1 MAYWLL
7 KTEPGSYA
15 FADLLREG
23 RTAWTG
29 VKNPAAQKNLRAMRA
44 GDGAAVYHTGDE
56 KAAVGIAEVV
66 RPAYPDPSAAGQL
79 SCVDLVPRQPLAA
92 PVTLAALRAH
102 PAFAGS
108 PLVTQGRLS
117 VVRLDAAQW
126 KALLGLSKKVG
137 GGAGPRR

>member
-15 FADLLREG
+15 FADLQREG

-29 VKNPAAQKNLRAMRA
+29 VKNPTAQKNLRAMKV
-44 GDGAAVYHTGDE
+44 GDRAAVYHTGDE

-66 RPAYPDPSAAGQL
+66 RQAYPDPSAGGNL

-92 PVTLAALRAH
+92 PVTLAELKAH

-117 VVRLDAAQW
+117 VVPLDAAQW
-126 KALLGLSKKVG
+126 KALQGLAKT
-137 GGAGPRR
+137 